1 MTSNSI
7 HNSRNEFQLLINNIE
22 KGSQDVKPNSEENVR
37 VRNDLEKAQLD
48 RYKNDTILKKIL
60 TIFVICFTSIWSI
73 GILIFLFLLGFQE
86 IECSDAI
93 IIALL
98 TETLVTVL
106 GLPLVVTSH
115 FFPKQ

>member
-1 MTSNSI
+1 MASNSI
-7 HNSRNEFQLLINNIE
+7 KTPNNGIQTIINDI
-22 KGSQDVKPNSEENVR
+22 ENVTKEQNSSPKEGIR
-37 VRNDLEKAQLD
+37 ALNDKERAELE
-48 RYKNDTILKKIL
+48 RYKSDTNLKKIL

-73 GILIFLFLLGFQE
+73 GILIFLFLFGFNK
-86 IECSDAI
+86 INCSDGI

-98 TETLVTVL
+98 TETLATVL